1 MMGESHMTKKNEAAL
16 EFAKKFLSGNILR
29 DDIQASNPQE
39 QDFLRIGNALEAA
52 SKKPN
57 AMEFDVLL
65 SHAADALSRNERM
78 PEWLAKFAADVLLGK
93 RKRPTKRG
101 PQEFGN
107 WERDYKMWRATQ
119 EVAKAFGL
127 QHYSNNELSKQM
139 TAAELVSRAE
149 GCSLDVVV
157 TAYKKCARKW
167 G

>member
-1 MMGESHMTKKNEAAL
+1 MTKKTDLAL
-16 EFAKKFLSGNILR
+16 EFAKKYLSGQILR
-29 DDIQASNPQE
+29 DDILASTPKE
-39 QDFLRIGNALEAA
+39 QDFLRVGNALEVA
-52 SKKPN
+52 SSKPN
-57 AMEFDVLL
+57 TLEFDVLVMT
-65 SHAADALSRNERM
+65 AADILSRNERM

-107 WERDYKMWRATQ
+107 WERDYRMWRATQ

-127 QHYSNNELSKQM
+127 QHYSNNELSKQI